1 MVLLRKQE
9 SMVFIMF
16 GFFSNI
22 FSILLIFGYFI
33 YKDIRGF
40 ILFKFDMYNKIMECF
55 SFVLYY
61 QIIFVFIVLGYC
73 LIQCGSIKLI
83 SREVLMMVEF

>member
-1 MVLLRKQE
+1 
-9 SMVFIMF
+9 MVFIMF

-40 ILFKFDMYNKIMECF
+40 ILFKFDMYNKIIEFF
-55 SFVLYY
+55 SFVLDN
-61 QIIFVFIVLGYC
+61 ICIYC
-73 LIQCGSIKLI
+73 IRILFNL
-83 SREVLMMVEF
+83 VW